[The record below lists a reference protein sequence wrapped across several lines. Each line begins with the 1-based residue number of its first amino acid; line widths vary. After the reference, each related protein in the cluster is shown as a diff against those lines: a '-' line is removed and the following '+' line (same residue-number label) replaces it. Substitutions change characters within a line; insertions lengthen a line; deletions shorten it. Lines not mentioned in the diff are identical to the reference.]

1 MRGYLPIQT
10 QKNKRCEVQPAE
22 TLPEKSRKTPGILP
36 IMAPGN
42 PGQKIP
48 RCLLFEGKKGWKS
61 PHVIYFQI
69 LCTFLQDLFK
79 ETHSRRVKKKLIL
92 RSSPND
98 DLHWT
103 SGFRV
108 GIPSGNRFN
117 KSQQKIMVNIPRN
130 FSMEKKYFE
139 KIHFGTPRMSLES
152 LKTGRGNFLA
162 AKGCLIRKWGSNQ
175 CGFFLDGYR

>member
-1 MRGYLPIQT
+1 MEKPPCYILSDLVYILAGSFQRNTL
-10 QKNKRCEVQPAE
+10 QKGE
-22 TLPEKSRKTPGILP
+22 
-36 IMAPGN
+36 
-42 PGQKIP
+42 
-48 RCLLFEGKKGWKS
+48 
-61 PHVIYFQI
+61 
-69 LCTFLQDLFK
+69 
-79 ETHSRRVKKKLIL
+79 KKLIL